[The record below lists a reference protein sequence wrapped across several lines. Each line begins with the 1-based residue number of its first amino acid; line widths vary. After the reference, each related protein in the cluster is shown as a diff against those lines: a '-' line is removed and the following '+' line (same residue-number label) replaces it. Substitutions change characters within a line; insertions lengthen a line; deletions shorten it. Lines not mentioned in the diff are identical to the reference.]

1 MRHIFVL
8 GGLLVLLAATAAA
21 RAEVD
26 PFEAFRCERA
36 FDEARFAKADKIC
49 RPLAEAGLADAQA
62 IMGLL
67 YQDGRGVTRDY
78 TEAALWY
85 DRAARQGHREA
96 QFNLG
101 TMYRYGVGVARD
113 LVEAYAWLDV
123 AAGAGHT
130 DAVAGRALVEKR
142 MTTEQRDEGRRR
154 AAELGRVVANAAAPP
169 PAEAAQPQA
178 AAAPPPA
185 GSDTTQALVDGLR
198 AAVAQAERE
207 RSADTRFLEQLRG
220 LARAYDRPW
229 RVTLLDD
236 DFADGDF
243 TAAPAWTVASGTFS
257 VDTRYGLRN
266 RFTPPPTLQF
276 GSGNQD
282 GGDAAAQLFGAIL
295 GELTQQ
301 QGSGGQARPSA
312 AEIHTRLAITDIFS
326 AEVEFG
332 AFAKAIEGG
341 GIEFGATRG
350 AGRDTGYRLAYS
362 QGRQPSLALLRVTPT
377 GSSTVAQKALDA
389 GLEDGHYHKLALRRG
404 HGGAMEVLLDGAPV
418 MKAVDRGARG
428 AFDGFTLINRGGDFA
443 FRGVT
448 ILGAN

>member
-1 MRHIFVL
+1 MTSSTAQARLISNFNRRSLAMRHIFVL

-169 PAEAAQPQA
+169 PAEAAQPRHRRRA
-178 AAAPPPA
+178 ATPPRRWSTACAPRWPKPSASAAPIPDSSSSFAASRAP
-185 GSDTTQALVDGLR
+185 TTG
-198 AAVAQAERE
+198 
-207 RSADTRFLEQLRG
+207 
-220 LARAYDRPW
+220 
-229 RVTLLDD
+229 
-236 DFADGDF
+236 
-243 TAAPAWTVASGTFS
+243 
-257 VDTRYGLRN
+257 
-266 RFTPPPTLQF
+266 
-276 GSGNQD
+276 
-282 GGDAAAQLFGAIL
+282 
-295 GELTQQ
+295 
-301 QGSGGQARPSA
+301 
-312 AEIHTRLAITDIFS
+312 
-326 AEVEFG
+326 
-332 AFAKAIEGG
+332 
-341 GIEFGATRG
+341 
-350 AGRDTGYRLAYS
+350 
-362 QGRQPSLALLRVTPT
+362 
-377 GSSTVAQKALDA
+377 
-389 GLEDGHYHKLALRRG
+389 
-404 HGGAMEVLLDGAPV
+404 
-418 MKAVDRGARG
+418 
-428 AFDGFTLINRGGDFA
+428 
-443 FRGVT
+443 RGV
-448 ILGAN
+448 